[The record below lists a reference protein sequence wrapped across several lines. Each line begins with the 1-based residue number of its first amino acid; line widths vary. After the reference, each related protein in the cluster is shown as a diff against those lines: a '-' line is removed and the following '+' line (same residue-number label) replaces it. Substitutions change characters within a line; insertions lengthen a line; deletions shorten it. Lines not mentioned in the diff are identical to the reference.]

1 MASAVQLL
9 PPAVPLDSSGS
20 AWLQRFRFDL
30 AVCVCCGKLTPGMAA
45 PYGPA
50 LVAAAGYYRSVF
62 AHLMQLLELEGMADD
77 PPAVVVVAA
86 EEPAAAEAPA
96 VATGA
101 VLLAPYYDPPDC
113 PPPPLPDLQPAPDV
127 QPAQRNRAA
136 QTPDSWLTEYVR
148 SDGVRIYRC

>member
-20 AWLQRFRFDL
+20 AWLQRSRFDL
-30 AVCVCCGKLTPGMAA
+30 AVCVLRYAHTLPGMAA

-50 LVAAAGYYRSVF
+50 LVEAAEYYLSVYE
-62 AHLMQLLELEGMADD
+62 HLMQLLVLEGIADD

-86 EEPAAAEAPA
+86 EEPAAAAAPA
-96 VATGA
+96 VASA

-113 PPPPLPDLQPAPDV
+113 PPPPLPDV
-127 QPAQRNRAA
+127 QPAQQNQAT
-136 QTPDSWLTEYVR
+136 QTPDSARPVR
-148 SDGVRIYRC
+148 PPGLFALA